1 MASGGRLVS
10 SLGVPCAI
18 ACMLPIPRAIATIID
33 VASTIPAMISHLGP
47 LWISPY
53 SGFASGAAVSGCS
66 GWFRAVRPVGFV
78 SGVLS

>member
-10 SLGVPCAI
+10 SPGVPWAI

-33 VASTIPAMISHLGP
+33 VASAIPAMISHLGP

-53 SGFASGAAVSGCS
+53 GEYVSGAAVSGCS
-66 GWFRAVRPVGFV
+66 GWFLAVRPVGSV
-78 SGVLS
+78 WGVLL